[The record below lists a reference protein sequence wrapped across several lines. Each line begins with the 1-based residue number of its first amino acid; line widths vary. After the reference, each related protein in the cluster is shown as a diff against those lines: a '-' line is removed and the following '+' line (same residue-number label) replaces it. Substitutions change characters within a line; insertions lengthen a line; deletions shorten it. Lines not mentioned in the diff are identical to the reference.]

1 MPNRILKESICTSD
15 SIAKLS
21 WFEEVLFYRL
31 IVSCDDYGRYD
42 ARPAVLKGKLF
53 PLSDVTTKQIEKAII
68 RLSTVAMVKLYEVYG
83 RPFLQLCAWANHQTI
98 RAKKSK
104 YPAPEENADAA
115 GSGTQTNDGEEE
127 TKNLQADEN
136 ICMQMQA
143 NESKCSRNPI
153 QTYSKSNT
161 KTNAIRA
168 HAREAG
174 VSAPCP
180 PPLVCLILK
189 DGTEYEVTSEAAQ
202 EWSAAYQAID
212 CMEELRKMVA
222 WCKANPDKRKT
233 RNGIQRF
240 INNWLNRANS
250 EAKAAAAQT
259 SPPKS
264 RYEGIVL

>member
-115 GSGTQTNDGEEE
+115 GSGT
-127 TKNLQADEN
+127 
-136 ICMQMQA
+136 IC
-143 NESKCSRNPI
+143 RGFRR
-153 QTYSKSNT
+153 T
-161 KTNAIRA
+161 
-168 HAREAG
+168 
-174 VSAPCP
+174 
-180 PPLVCLILK
+180 
-189 DGTEYEVTSEAAQ
+189 
-202 EWSAAYQAID
+202 
-212 CMEELRKMVA
+212 
-222 WCKANPDKRKT
+222 
-233 RNGIQRF
+233 
-240 INNWLNRANS
+240 
-250 EAKAAAAQT
+250 
-259 SPPKS
+259 
-264 RYEGIVL
+264 